1 MRRWHREQA
10 DADDLVQQTLLQAL
24 ANAHRWQPG
33 SDLRAWLFIIMRNQ
47 FITAATRSTRSASAL
62 EDIAAAP
69 LTPPANTE
77 ELRLTLRDLYSALRR
92 LPGNQRSAVI
102 LIGVE
107 GKSYDEAANA
117 METTAGAVRSHL
129 ARGREQLRAALRD
142 TETRLPFGPR
152 PAGTPAGT
160 APRNMQLALTA
171 AGDD

>member
-1 MRRWHREQA
+1 MPTTSSRIHYCKPRQRA
-10 DADDLVQQTLLQAL
+10 PL
-24 ANAHRWQPG
+24 ATWLRSPRLAVYYNAQPIHHG
-33 SDLRAWLFIIMRNQ
+33 SNEINPFGLR
-47 FITAATRSTRSASAL
+47 L

-77 ELRLTLRDLYSALRR
+77 ELHLTLRDLYSALRR

-129 ARGREQLRAALRD
+129 ARGRERLRATLRG

-152 PAGTPAGT
+152 PAGTPADT